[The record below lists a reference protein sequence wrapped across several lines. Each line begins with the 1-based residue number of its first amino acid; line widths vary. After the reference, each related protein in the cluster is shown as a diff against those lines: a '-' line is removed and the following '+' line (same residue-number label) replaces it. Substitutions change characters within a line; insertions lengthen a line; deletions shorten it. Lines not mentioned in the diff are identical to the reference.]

1 MSVFIAGI
9 IETQSNDKE
18 REEKKKEGKTYII
31 SFPSFLLLFLI
42 SFSLSRSPP
51 PPQNTN
57 SWGGKFSKHIFIS
70 TQVMCCRK
78 KNRLT
83 ANLELAE

>member
-51 PPQNTN
+51 PPSEYKFLGGQVFQAYFYINTSN
-57 SWGGKFSKHIFIS
+57 VL
-70 TQVMCCRK
+70 QK
-78 KNRLT
+78 KK
-83 ANLELAE
+83 